1 MPESWTSPRAHIL
14 VPGDLLPEQAGQLGA
29 ARLSGGRRRLLH
41 PCLPLSSVAVAGYG
55 VGDLVDQQHDALLA
69 SGQVRDAD
77 RPILSAAPALCPVE
91 VTDLPMWLKSGP

>member
-1 MPESWTSPRAHIL
+1 
-14 VPGDLLPEQAGQLGA
+14 
-29 ARLSGGRRRLLH
+29 
-41 PCLPLSSVAVAGYG
+41 VAVAGYG